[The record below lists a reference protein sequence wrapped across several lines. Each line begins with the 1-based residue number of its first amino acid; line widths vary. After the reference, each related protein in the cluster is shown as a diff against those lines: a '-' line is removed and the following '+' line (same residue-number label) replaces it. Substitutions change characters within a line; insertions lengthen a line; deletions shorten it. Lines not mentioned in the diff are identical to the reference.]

1 MSPKMSRPSLRAPLR
16 RAPFRRLALSYAV
29 NEMGDWLGIVALS
42 VLVFRLTGST
52 LATTLLFLG
61 TSFLPALMTPFFVAR
76 LEQPPPRFV
85 LATIY
90 AAEAVAFAVLAL
102 LVNNFSLTA
111 IVVIAALDGALALTA
126 KTLTRAV
133 TAAMLEPEGEL
144 RAGNAILNAAFATG
158 MAVGPAIAGA
168 VVAVFGVE
176 TALLLDAVSFYVI
189 AWVML
194 MAKPLP
200 QAEAEAKDER
210 LLERVR
216 GGLGYIRRQAMLRRL
231 LIAESIALV
240 FFSIVVPIEVV
251 YAKESLGVGDAGYG
265 LLLASWG
272 VGMVIGSVVF
282 ATMRRASLPLLL
294 LFSTSAIG
302 IGYLGMGAAQV
313 LATAC
318 AAAVLGGTGNGI
330 QWVAV
335 ISTVQELTSPGMQAR
350 VLGTLESSAAA
361 MPGIGFLLGGVLA
374 EVTDPRVAFY
384 FAGAGVLAIV
394 AVVAPFLGGKW
405 PERLVTSDSSELDG
419 GNEIVLELLP
429 GSRSVRPVQSDP
441 EVVR

>member
-1 MSPKMSRPSLRAPLR
+1 MSSSGLRAPLR
-16 RAPFRRLALSYAV
+16 RPAFRRLALSYAV

-42 VLVFRLTGST
+42 VLVFKLTGST

-76 LEQPPPRFV
+76 FEQPPPRYV
-85 LATIY
+85 LATLY

-102 LVNNFSLTA
+102 LASNFSLVA
-111 IVVIAALDGALALTA
+111 IVAIAAIDGALALTA
-126 KTLTRAV
+126 KTITRAV
-133 TAAMLEPEGEL
+133 AAAMLEPEGEL

-200 QAEAEAKDER
+200 QATPEEESGR
-210 LLERVR
+210 LWDRVR
-216 GGLGYIRRQAMLRRL
+216 GGLAYIRRQAMLKRL

-272 VGMVIGSVVF
+272 VGMVLGSVLF
-282 ATMRRASLPLLL
+282 ATLRRTSLPLLL
-294 LFSTSAIG
+294 ILSTGAIG
-302 IGYLGMGAAQV
+302 VGYLGMGAAQV
-313 LATAC
+313 LLTAC

-330 QWVAV
+330 QWVTV
-335 ISTVQELTSPGMQAR
+335 ISAVQELTSSDMQAR
-350 VLGTLESSAAA
+350 VLGTLESSASA
-361 MPGIGFLLGGVLA
+361 MPGIGFLLGGVIA
-374 EVTDPRVAFY
+374 EFTDPRVAFY
-384 FAGAGVLAIV
+384 FAGAGILVI
-394 AVVAPFLGGKW
+394 VVALTPILRAKW
-405 PERLVTSDSSELDG
+405 PERIAISGSNRLDG
-419 GNEIVLELLP
+419 GDEIVLELLP
-429 GSRSVRPVQSDP
+429 GSRSVHSER
-441 EVVR
+441 EALR